1 MRAAAAPVPS
11 PSGREALRGEPSGAG
26 SHRLRGASAVS
37 QERPPAASALQSR
50 GPGSSTHLAP
60 ATVRACVP
68 SPSKSRR
75 QPGLLVGRMT
85 ELQSALLLRR
95 QLAGE
100 RRGAGPRSRTDE
112 PLASSRPL
120 RGWVVAGREGGKPA
134 GRGRPAT
141 LLARLW
147 TGLGAGTRP
156 SLALGRAG
164 RPGRLPPPPRHWG
177 VAGEGRGS
185 RPGRPSLR
193 GGSRAQVRRMPGDL
207 RDPGSLRAPRGC
219 ESEPCRGPGR
229 GGAPNFWLGSAGSA
243 ELGQTTKATAGPAW
257 VLARGTEGSAGSAT
271 LLRLPPPGTSSGCAA
286 SLGEGGRGR

>member
-1 MRAAAAPVPS
+1 
-11 PSGREALRGEPSGAG
+11 
-26 SHRLRGASAVS
+26 
-37 QERPPAASALQSR
+37 
-50 GPGSSTHLAP
+50 
-60 ATVRACVP
+60 
-68 SPSKSRR
+68 
-75 QPGLLVGRMT
+75 MT

-112 PLASSRPL
+112 PLASSCPL
-120 RGWVVAGREGGKPA
+120 RGWVLAGRGPRGWEPA

-141 LLARLW
+141 LLAWLW
-147 TGLGAGTRP
+147 RVLGAGTRP

-193 GGSRAQVRRMPGDL
+193 GGSRAQVRRRPRDL
-207 RDPGSLRAPRGC
+207 RDPGDPGSLRAPRVC
-219 ESEPCRGPGR
+219 ESEPCRGPDR
-229 GGAPNFWLGSAGSA
+229 GGAPNFWPGSAGSV
-243 ELGQTTKATAGPAW
+243 ELGETTKATTGLAW

-271 LLRLPPPGTSSGCAA
+271 PLCLPPPGTSSGCAA
-286 SLGEGGRGR
+286 RLGEGGRGR